1 VPAHGTGSSHKP
13 ATLRPA
19 KRATLSR
26 GGREAQVGLS
36 FSDGLEIDRN
46 TSRRLLQRL
55 RQSLR
60 WEEAPV
66 ITGFDPRFNQSQP
79 LWCAPRRRA
88 PAQSPPLNL
97 LEPPVC
103 ALRMCSC
110 GNQLLPYQLLC

>member
-1 VPAHGTGSSHKP
+1 VPLSLPQACKAPVRSSPPAWTGALAVPAHGMCLGCRY
-13 ATLRPA
+13 ATLRP
-19 KRATLSR
+19 TLSC

-66 ITGFDPRFNQSQP
+66 ITGFDPRYNQSQP

-88 PAQSPPLNL
+88 LKPPL
-97 LEPPVC
+97 
-103 ALRMCSC
+103 
-110 GNQLLPYQLLC
+110 